1 MFETRIQKA
10 SSMREELREF
20 LTRNAAT
27 SDVGEFSDD
36 DSLLELGIID
46 SVAMVD
52 LIAHIESSYGIT
64 VDEDEMVPENFRSVA
79 AIVRYIEGKR
89 G

>member
-1 MFETRIQKA
+1 MFETLIQEA
-10 SSMREELREF
+10 ITMREDLREF

-27 SDVGEFSDD
+27 ADVGEFSDD

-52 LIAHIESSYGIT
+52 LIAHIESAYGIA

-79 AIVRYIEGKR
+79 AIARYIEGKR